1 MGKSK
6 HEKKHK
12 DKKHKKAKRSSA
24 ESTRSIV
31 QPDIKD
37 EEVSLDEEGKNIVKF
52 TYKRRQTKRGQFI
65 VCHDAE
71 DIIEFDPSKVTSNP
85 STIYETA
92 SNIFNRLNMLKTQI
106 GNINSKAQ
114 ELIRSL
120 DQFTRA

>member
-24 ESTRSIV
+24 ESSHIINEV
-31 QPDIKD
+31 KD
-37 EEVSLDEEGKNIVKF
+37 EFSSRDDESKNIVKF
-52 TYKRRQTKRGQFI
+52 TYKRRQTKKGQFM
-65 VCHDAE
+65 VCHDSD

-92 SNIFNRLNMLKTQI
+92 STIFNRLNLTKTSI
-106 GNINSKAQ
+106 ENLNSKAL
-114 ELIRSL
+114 ELVRSL